1 MLMYVA
7 TIHICVYIY
16 AETGLKAYVISLVL
30 LPAVAKPLQCN
41 NENKRRK
48 RN

>member
-7 TIHICVYIY
+7 TIYICLYIS